1 MSIPWY
7 VQQRAENLY
16 YGMMLN
22 TNENTGKYDAVID
35 LCLRDAEGKEET
47 VLLSAICECAKA
59 DDNQTLLRYIE
70 QATSTREAIC

>member
-7 VQQRAENLY
+7 VQQRAQNLY
-16 YGMMLN
+16 YGMGLKIEG
-22 TNENTGKYDAVID
+22 TQEKYENVID

-70 QATSTREAIC
+70 QATSIREAIC